1 MPARWPAIRGNRRF
15 FAQRPLPSMI
25 TAIWRGRRSKSIWA
39 RKRASA
45 RSVFTASLTGGEI
58 FGYQDQTLTQRHS
71 RRKPTAIVCRQE
83 VKVPGI
89 YRASPVRVSL
99 DPPRAAL
106 LGRCGRT
113 GGGPAQRPWAYEH
126 SEQTPGAQPSAN
138 VELASFI

>member
-71 RRKPTAIVCRQE
+71 RRKPTALPAAFVCCWDVGIAGFYSPRSFHFE
-83 VKVPGI
+83 LCSTRGALLLTLFEPG
-89 YRASPVRVSL
+89 RCCRRGALARK
-99 DPPRAAL
+99 PRAL
-106 LGRCGRT
+106 L
-113 GGGPAQRPWAYEH
+113 
-126 SEQTPGAQPSAN
+126 
-138 VELASFI
+138 ELDSLWIR